1 MPSACMPGPGVKQP
15 FRTDCFSVAALIFA
29 HLNHSC
35 VATKFTKETYLY
47 WYELMLL
54 LRRFEEK
61 AGQLYGMQKIRGFCH
76 LYIGQEAIAAGAMT
90 ATRPDDLFITAYR
103 DHGLAIAKGVSA
115 KSCMAE
121 LFGKATGCAK
131 GKGGS
136 MHFFGVDVKFFGGH
150 GIVGAQIGTG
160 AGLAFA
166 EKYRGTDNVCLTF
179 FGDGAARQGM
189 LHETFNLAMLWKLP
203 VVFICENNN
212 YAMGTS
218 VERTSNVYDI
228 YKLADAYE
236 MPADSIDGMSPE
248 AVHDGIIRAVNRARQ
263 GDGPTLLEI
272 KTYRYKGH
280 SMSDPQKYR
289 TKEEVEEYKQ
299 RDPIET
305 SRQTLI
311 ERFGVTEQEIEVI
324 NERVKGQVEESVRF
338 AEESPWPD
346 DAELLK
352 DVYVQEDYPFIV
364 D

>member
-1 MPSACMPGPGVKQP
+1 M
-15 FRTDCFSVAALIFA
+15 D
-29 HLNHSC
+29 
-35 VATKFTKETYLY
+35 TKFSKETYLY

-61 AGQLYGMQKIRGFCH
+61 AGQMYGMQKIRGFCH
-76 LYIGQEAIAAGAMT
+76 LYIGQEAIAAGCMT
-90 ATRPDDLFITAYR
+90 ATNPDDIFITAYR

-121 LFGKATGCAK
+121 LYAKATGCSK

-136 MHFFGVDVKFFGGH
+136 MHFFGVKEKFFGGH

-166 EKYRGTDNVCLTF
+166 EQYKNTDNVVLCF

-189 LHETFNLAMLWKLP
+189 LHETFNMAMLWQLP
-203 VVFICENNN
+203 VIFICENNN

-218 VERTSNVYDI
+218 VRRTSNVLDI

-236 MPADSIDGMSPE
+236 MPSDQLDGMNPE
-248 AVHDGIIRAVNRARQ
+248 TVHDAVTRAVKRAREK
-263 GDGPTLLEI
+263 GGPTLLEI

-280 SMSDPQKYR
+280 SMSDPAKYR
-289 TKEEVEEYKQ
+289 SKEEMEEYKL
-299 RDPIET
+299 RDPLET
-305 SRQTLI
+305 TLVKLK
-311 ERFGVTEQEIEVI
+311 EQFGMSDEEIEKI
-324 NERVKGQVEESVRF
+324 TDRVKSEVEESVKF
-338 AEESPWPD
+338 AEESPLPND
-346 DAELLK
+346 DEALK
-352 DVYVQEDYPFIV
+352 DVYAQEDYPFIM

>member
-1 MPSACMPGPGVKQP
+1 M
-15 FRTDCFSVAALIFA
+15 
-29 HLNHSC
+29 
-35 VATKFTKETYLY
+35 ATKFTKETYLY

-54 LRRFEEK
+54 LRKFEEK

-76 LYIGQEAIAAGAMT
+76 LYIGQEAIAAGCMT
-90 ATRPDDLFITAYR
+90 ATRGEDKMITAYR

-121 LFGKATGCAK
+121 LYGKATGCAK

-136 MHFFGVDVKFFGGH
+136 MHFFGVDVGFFGGH

-166 EKYRGTDNVCLTF
+166 EKYKGTDNVCLSF

-203 VVFICENNN
+203 VIFICENNN

-218 VERTSNVYDI
+218 VERTSNVVDL
-228 YKLADAYE
+228 YKLADSYD
-236 MPADSIDGMSPE
+236 MPSDSIDGMDPE
-248 AVHDGIIRAVNRARQ
+248 SVHEGVIRAVNRARK
-263 GDGPTLLEI
+263 GDGPTLIEI

-289 TKEEVEEYKQ
+289 SKDEVEEYKQ
-299 RDPIET
+299 RDPVET
-305 SRQTLI
+305 SKEKLLNI
-311 ERFGVTEQEIEVI
+311 FKVSEADIEVI
-324 NERVKGQVEESVRF
+324 NERVRVEVEECVKF
-338 AEESPWPD
+338 AEESAWPAED
-346 DAELLK
+346 ELLK
-352 DVYVQEDYPFIV
+352 DVYVQQNYPFVV

>member
-1 MPSACMPGPGVKQP
+1 
-15 FRTDCFSVAALIFA
+15 
-29 HLNHSC
+29 
-35 VATKFTKETYLY
+35 
-47 WYELMLL
+47 MLL

-61 AGQLYGMQKIRGFCH
+61 TGQLYGMQKIRGFCH
-76 LYIGQEAIAAGAMT
+76 LYIGQEAIAAGCMT
-90 ATRPDDLFITAYR
+90 ATKPEDKMITAYR

-121 LFGKATGCAK
+121 MYGKATGCSK

-136 MHFFGVDVKFFGGH
+136 MHFFGADVGFFGGH

-166 EKYRGTDNVCLTF
+166 EKYNGTDNVSLTF

-203 VVFICENNN
+203 VIFICENNN

-218 VERTSNVYDI
+218 VERTSNVIDI
-228 YKLADAYE
+228 YKLADAYD
-236 MPADSIDGMSPE
+236 MPADSIDGMDPE
-248 AVHDGIIRAVNRARQ
+248 AVHEGVSRAVNRARK
-263 GDGPTLLEI
+263 GDGPTLIEI

-289 TKEEVEEYKQ
+289 SKDEVEAYKE

-305 SRQTLI
+305 VKKKLL
-311 ERFGVTEQEIEVI
+311 EGFGVPEADIEAI
-324 NERVKGQVEESVRF
+324 NERVRLEVEECVRF
-338 AEESPWPD
+338 AEESPFPTED
-346 DAELLK
+346 EVLK
-352 DVYVQEDYPFIV
+352 DVYVDQNYPFIV

>member
-1 MPSACMPGPGVKQP
+1 M
-15 FRTDCFSVAALIFA
+15 
-29 HLNHSC
+29 
-35 VATKFTKETYLY
+35 ATKFTKETYLY

-61 AGQLYGMQKIRGFCH
+61 SGQLYGMQKIRGFCH
-76 LYIGQEAIAAGAMT
+76 LYIGQEAVAAGAMT
-90 ATRPDDLFITAYR
+90 ATRPDDKFITAYR

-121 LFGKATGCAK
+121 LYGKATGCAK

-136 MHFFGVDVKFFGGH
+136 MHFFGVEVGFFGGH

-166 EKYRGTDNVCLTF
+166 EKYKGTENVCLTF

-228 YKLADAYE
+228 YKLADAYD
-236 MPADSIDGMSPE
+236 MPGDSVDGMSPE
-248 AVHDGIIRAVNRARQ
+248 AVHEGIIRAVNRARQ
-263 GDGPTLLEI
+263 GGGPTLLEI

-289 TKEEVEEYKQ
+289 SKEEVEEYKE
-299 RDPIET
+299 RDPIEHCKKV
-305 SRQTLI
+305 LL
-311 ERFGVTEQEIEVI
+311 EQFNVSEADIEVM
-324 NERVKGQVEESVRF
+324 NERVRAQVEESVTF
-338 AEESPWPD
+338 AEESPWPSD
-346 DAELLK
+346 DELLK
-352 DVYVQEDYPFIV
+352 DVYAEENYPFVV

>member
-1 MPSACMPGPGVKQP
+1 M
-15 FRTDCFSVAALIFA
+15 
-29 HLNHSC
+29 
-35 VATKFTKETYLY
+35 ATKFSKETYLY
-47 WYELMLL
+47 WYELMQLI
-54 LRRFEEK
+54 RQFESMAEEK
-61 AGQLYGMQKIRGFCH
+61 YKMDGKIRGFFH
-76 LYIGQEAIAAGAMT
+76 AYIGQEAIAAGCMT
-90 ATRPDDLFITAYR
+90 ATRPDDPFVTGYR
-103 DHGLAIAKGVSA
+103 DHGLALAKGISA
-115 KSCMAE
+115 NACMAE
-121 LFGKATGCAK
+121 LYGKATGMAK

-136 MHFFGVDVKFFGGH
+136 MHFFGVSAKFFGGN

-166 EKYRGTDNVCLTF
+166 EKYKGTDNIALTF

-189 LHETFNLAMLWKLP
+189 LHEVFNLAMLWKLP

-218 VERTSNVYDI
+218 VERSSNVVDI

-236 MPADSIDGMSPE
+236 MPGDSIDGMSAE
-248 AVHDGIIRAVNRARQ
+248 AVHEGVARAVKRARE

-280 SMSDPQKYR
+280 SISDPQKYR

-299 RDPIET
+299 RDPIQQVLT
-305 SRQTLI
+305 TILTKKHATQ
-311 ERFGVTEQEIEVI
+311 QEIDAI
-324 NERVKGQVEESVRF
+324 NKRVNDTVNASVKF

-346 DAELLK
+346 DSEVLK
-352 DVYVQEDYPFIV
+352 DVYMDKNYPFLV